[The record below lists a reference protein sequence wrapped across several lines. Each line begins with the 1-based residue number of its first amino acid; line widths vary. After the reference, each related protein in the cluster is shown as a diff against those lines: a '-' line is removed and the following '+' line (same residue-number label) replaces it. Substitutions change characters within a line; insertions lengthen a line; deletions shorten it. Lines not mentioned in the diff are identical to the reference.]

1 MIVVYAMGGGLGHLA
16 RARRVLEA
24 LGAPGECAAVITAS
38 PMNEVL
44 RFDPDVE
51 LIVAPRDRAR
61 FPAWLRDRLRGLAPD
76 TVVVD
81 AFPLGLLGELADAR
95 ILPAA
100 RLVHVAR
107 LLRWDAYRAACPG
120 APRRYDATFA
130 VEPLTPPHA
139 AFLEAH
145 SHRVERLSLAASAP
159 LEIEQGAPWLVSH
172 SGPDDEIERLRAFA
186 EREARRRGE
195 RARIVV
201 RSPRRAPVHEGP
213 CGMLVTACGFNSMLE
228 GAALGDRHLFLPLP
242 RRYDHQPLRAARRR
256 RALREARA

>member
-24 LGAPGECAAVITAS
+24 LGTRGERAAVMTAS
-38 PMNEVL
+38 PMNDAL
-44 RFDPDVE
+44 RFDPQVE
-51 LIVAPRDRAR
+51 VIVAPRDRAR

-81 AFPLGLLGELADAR
+81 AFPLGLLGELADPR
-95 ILPAA
+95 ILPDA

-120 APRRYDATFA
+120 TPRRFDATFA

-139 AFLEAH
+139 DFLEAH
-145 SHRVERLSLAASAP
+145 SHRVERLALVASAP
-159 LEIEQGAPWLVSH
+159 VEIAPGAPWLVSH

-186 EREARRRGE
+186 EREAGRRGE

-201 RSPRRAPVHEGP
+201 RSPRHLPVHEGP
-213 CGMLVTACGFNSMLE
+213 CGALVTACGFNSMLE
-228 GAALGDRHLFLPLP
+228 GAALGERHLFLPLA
-242 RRYDHQPLRAARRR
+242 RRYDHQPLRAARRQR
-256 RALREARA
+256 ELREARA